1 MVLTGGIIVD
11 GHGRRFTDEGR
22 GGVHVANALGWS
34 DDPTGA
40 WVIVDEEHWTSRND
54 SGDPVPANP
63 GLPERGASIFRAG
76 DIRALA
82 VEIGLDADTLAET
95 FATYNAAA
103 AAGRAAELPVLRS
116 QHARPLGGDLL
127 ALPAIPGITFTMGGV
142 SIDAAARVLDVDG
155 EPIPGLHAAGGTAAG
170 PTAGYIGGLATALVF
185 GYIAG
190 TTIGPGSSADVA
202 RPSPSTIRVVRVLT
216 LLGDHPDQPL
226 NLSEISRRLDLNRA
240 TAHSMLAILTECG
253 YLVREPT
260 TKAFRLGPALIPI
273 AAAGLRP
280 LRDVFVAIHAEME
293 DLSEQVDARCVVM
306 TPISGRIVIV
316 DAVGK
321 AFPPVV
327 QVGRGAVFAAP
338 YAIALVAWAAED
350 EVARWL
356 SAETLTDQ
364 ERETYRERMRVVRD
378 RGFSV
383 ATPGTRKE
391 LEKAAEELLA
401 QAESPEVESALHQLM
416 VEIARESNELL
427 EIVTDRTY
435 RLRAI
440 AAPVFD
446 AEGKTIAAVSLTGL
460 PELTGR
466 QVRDYGYRLSIAMDR
481 VTKRIG
487 GRAPEPDA
495 LTG

>member
-1 MVLTGGIIVD
+1 M
-11 GHGRRFTDEGR
+11 
-22 GGVHVANALGWS
+22 
-34 DDPTGA
+34 
-40 WVIVDEEHWTSRND
+40 
-54 SGDPVPANP
+54 
-63 GLPERGASIFRAG
+63 
-76 DIRALA
+76 
-82 VEIGLDADTLAET
+82 
-95 FATYNAAA
+95 
-103 AAGRAAELPVLRS
+103 
-116 QHARPLGGDLL
+116 
-127 ALPAIPGITFTMGGV
+127 
-142 SIDAAARVLDVDG
+142 
-155 EPIPGLHAAGGTAAG
+155 
-170 PTAGYIGGLATALVF
+170 
-185 GYIAG
+185 
-190 TTIGPGSSADVA
+190 A

-216 LLGDHPDQPL
+216 LLGDDPDQPL

-240 TAHSMLAILTECG
+240 TVHSMLAILTQSG

-280 LRDVFVAIHAEME
+280 LRDVFVAIHAELE

-316 DAVGK
+316 DAVGR
-321 AFPPVV
+321 AFPPVA

-401 QAESPEVESALHQLM
+401 QAESPEVERALHQLM

-446 AEGKTIAAVSLTGL
+446 AEGGTIAAVSLTGL

-466 QVRDYGYRLSIAMDR
+466 QVRDYGYTLSIAMDR

-487 GRAPEPDA
+487 GRAPDA
-495 LTG
+495 RDRLTPCRGPLPSPTASSPPWNCSPSIRASTSACRRSRAAPGSTRPRRTACSWSWPMRTSSCATPSTRASRSARPPSRSV